1 MLSLSY
7 IPWHSCACNF
17 LGKEISVQVFNDKKS
32 GTAEYIN
39 DAGELVLK
47 QKDREFV
54 LTMGD
59 IL

>member
-1 MLSLSY
+1 M
-7 IPWHSCACNF
+7 I
-17 LGKEISVQVFNDKKS
+17 KKS

-39 DAGELVLK
+39 NNGELVLK
-47 QKDREFV
+47 QDDREFV